1 MLTTAGPCR
10 EDQALPEGRLM
21 NRRLLTALGASLLL
35 VATSVSTAFAADPK
49 LDRDALRPTVRTSD
63 TEPVATK
70 LDRTLIGEAGTVQAV
85 VQLRTAPVARVRE
98 ADQKARATKIKA
110 EQDAVVAKL
119 RGLDANAK
127 VLGRTKNG
135 LNAIL
140 VEANAGALKKLAAD
154 KLVASVG
161 RIRDYELDLS
171 ETVAHIG
178 APAVHDAGFTGD
190 GVTIAI
196 LDSGIDYTHA
206 AFGGPGT
213 LQAYKNAYGTKTK
226 DAKNRKINDAYK
238 GAKLFPTAKVVG
250 GSDFVGEAWTG
261 GAGSPPL
268 APDPDPIDCSPSFI
282 GCGGGHGTHVADIAA
297 GLGGVAPDADI
308 LAYKVCSS
316 VSTSCSGVAMLQ
328 GIDAALDPNS
338 DGLTNDRADVL
349 NMSIGSQYGQSD
361 DDSISQLVESATVA
375 GMLIVASAGNG
386 GDKPYVTGTP
396 AAAPSALSVAQTAVP
411 SSTGFAMLLS
421 VNGGPFVKREAVF
434 QSWSHP
440 LTPEFEVT
448 NAPVQFGDGAGGNLL
463 GCDPFAAGSLTDKVV
478 LVDRGVCNFSAKIA
492 NIAAGGGKIGVI
504 GLVTPGDPFDGAL
517 GLCPDNLCAAIP
529 GYMVSQ
535 SVATAMKN
543 PTARVT
549 FDDANGIDLIFHIV
563 GSSSRGPDNDHN
575 LIKPEIGAPG
585 ASVSAEVG
593 TGTGTTSF
601 GGTSGAAPM
610 VTGSA
615 ALLVE
620 AYPGRGPLELKA
632 ALINTGFTDIMNRP
646 LDFGG
651 DLAPITRIGGGEVR
665 VNRAF
670 ATAAAAW
677 VHGERSAAVSF
688 GVHDVTANTSAQKTI
703 RVKNYGA
710 SPITYDLSSTFRF
723 ANDQANG
730 AVTVTP
736 SVASLA
742 VPAHSER
749 TFNVTVAITAS
760 ALRTWTLD
768 SGVNG
773 ANAAALQLLEYD
785 GYLWL
790 DAAGTA
796 NDIHLPWQVLPRKAG
811 NLSASDT
818 SVAPGD
824 SVTLANSG
832 AGRAWVGSFSL
843 VATSPNEPDTGLGD
857 DLADVDL
864 RYVGVR
870 SLDGINDLGCESPV
884 ALQFAVNTWDRQ
896 VHANGPALFEFD
908 LDIDQDG
915 DIDYAVFNFDL
926 SNSGALAD
934 GRNFTWALNV
944 ATGASTAFWPT
955 IHATNSGNTVLTICG
970 EQVGLGAAALGEPID
985 VLVLAADWYN
995 SGEVTDVVET
1005 TIVPG
1010 GDRYGA
1016 TFDFGGFGTF
1026 VNGGGAKAV
1035 TITDA
1040 GATGTNPTE
1049 TGLLLTTDETL
1060 FGALAAG
1067 ESGGANQDHEA
1078 IVIEVS
1084 GP

>member
-1 MLTTAGPCR
+1 M
-10 EDQALPEGRLM
+10 D
-21 NRRLLTALGASLLL
+21 RRLLAIGGSVLLLASTLSTAIAADIRPDRIRPVNRSSTADPVINRLDRSLLGERGR
-35 VATSVSTAFAADPK
+35 VNAAVI
-49 LDRDALRPTVRTSD
+49 L
-63 TEPVATK
+63 E
-70 LDRTLIGEAGTVQAV
+70 
-85 VQLRTAPVARVRE
+85 TAPVATVN
-98 ADQKARATKIKA
+98 AGAQKARGAAIKR
-110 EQDAVVAKL
+110 EQDAVFARL
-119 RGLDANAK
+119 RALDADAGL
-127 VLGRTKNG
+127 LGRTKNG
-135 LNAIL
+135 LNALL
-140 VEANAGALKKLAAD
+140 VTADAAQLR
-154 KLVASVG
+154 KLVADG
-161 RIRDYELDLS
+161 RIKSIQRVRDYELDLS
-171 ETVAHIG
+171 ETVPHIG
-178 APAVHDAGFTGD
+178 ATAVHDAGFTGD
-190 GVTIAI
+190 GVTVAI
-196 LDSGIDYTHA
+196 LDSGVDYTHA

-213 LQAYKNAYGTKTK
+213 LQAYKNAYGVKTK
-226 DAKNRKINDAYK
+226 DTKNTKINDAYK
-238 GAKLFPTAKVVG
+238 GAKLFPTDKVVG
-250 GSDFVGEAWTG
+250 GWDFVGEAWVG
-261 GAGSPPL
+261 GAATPPL

-316 VSTSCSGVAMLQ
+316 VSTACSGVAMLQ
-328 GIDAALDPNS
+328 GIDAALDPNG
-338 DGLTNDRADVL
+338 DGLLNDHADVL

-361 DDSISQLVESATVA
+361 DDSISQLVEGATVA

-396 AAAPSALSVAQTAVP
+396 GAAPSALSVAQTAVP

-434 QSWSHP
+434 QSWSHE

-448 NAPVQFGDGAGGNLL
+448 NVPVQYGDGAGGNLL
-463 GCDPFAAGSLTDKVV
+463 GCDPFAAGSLTGKVV
-478 LVDRGVCNFSAKIA
+478 LVDRGICNFSAKIA

-504 GLVTPGDPFDGAL
+504 GLVTPGDPFDGAF
-517 GLCPDNLCAAIP
+517 GVCPDNLCAAIP

-543 PTARVT
+543 ATARVT
-549 FDDANGIDLIFHIV
+549 FDDANSIDLIFHMV

-575 LIKPEIGAPG
+575 LLKPEIGAPG

-593 TGTGTTSF
+593 TGTGTTPF

-615 ALLVE
+615 ALLME
-620 AYPGRGPLELKA
+620 AYPGRGALELKA
-632 ALINTGFTDIMNRP
+632 ALINTGYTEILNRP
-646 LDFGG
+646 VDFGG
-651 DLAPITRIGGGEVR
+651 ELAPVTRIGGGEVR
-665 VNRAF
+665 VDRALG
-670 ATAAAAW
+670 TAAAAW
-677 VHGERSAAVSF
+677 VDGAPSAAVSF
-688 GVHDVTANTSAQKTI
+688 GFHDVTANTSVSKTI

-710 SPITYDLSSTFRF
+710 SSVTYDLSSTFRF

-730 AVTVTP
+730 AVSVTP
-736 SVASLA
+736 SVASLT
-742 VPAHSER
+742 VPAHGER
-749 TFNVTVAITAS
+749 TFDVALAITAS

-773 ANAAALQLLEYD
+773 ANAAVLQLLEYD

-790 DAAGTA
+790 DASGTA

-811 NLSASDT
+811 NVSASDT
-818 SVAPGD
+818 TVAPGD
-824 SVTLANSG
+824 SVTLTNAG
-832 AGRAWVGSFSL
+832 AGGAWIGNFSL
-843 VATSPNEPDTGLGD
+843 VATSPNEPDTQTGD

-870 SLDGINDLGCESPV
+870 SLAGGSIGCVSPV
-884 ALQFAVNTWDRQ
+884 ALQFAVTTWDRQ

-908 LDIDQDG
+908 LDIDRDG
-915 DIDYAVFNFDL
+915 DIDYAVFNFDA
-926 SNSGALAD
+926 SNAGTLAD
-934 GRNFTWALNV
+934 GRNFTFALDV
-944 ATGASTAFWPT
+944 ATGVSTAFWPT
-955 IHATNSGNTVLTICG
+955 IHATNSANTTLTVCG
-970 EQVGLGAAALGEPID
+970 EQVGLGASAVGDPID

-995 SGEVTDVVET
+995 SGAVTDAVET

-1016 TFDFGGFGTF
+1016 TFDFGAFGTF
-1026 VNGGGAKAV
+1026 VDGGAAKAV
-1035 TITDA
+1035 TVTDA
-1040 GATGTNPTE
+1040 GAIGTNPTE
-1049 TGLLLTTDETL
+1049 SGLLLTTDESL

-1067 ESGGANQDHEA
+1067 ESGGSDPDAGA